1 MKRLNLR
8 CVLLLSC
15 IFYQFSLFAQGG
27 GQQGLQAATN
37 ELKGYYD
44 DMSNLILAVGAL
56 VGLLGGIRCYT
67 KWNTGDQDVMKSVM
81 GWGGACVFL
90 IVVGVVIKAFF
101 V

>member
-1 MKRLNLR
+1 MKRLYFKSI
-8 CVLLLSC
+8 LLLAGV
-15 IFYQFSLFAQGG
+15 FYQYSLFAQ

-44 DMSNLILAVGAL
+44 DMSNLILAIGAL

-90 IVVGVVIKAFF
+90 IIVGVVIKAFF
-101 V
+101 VS